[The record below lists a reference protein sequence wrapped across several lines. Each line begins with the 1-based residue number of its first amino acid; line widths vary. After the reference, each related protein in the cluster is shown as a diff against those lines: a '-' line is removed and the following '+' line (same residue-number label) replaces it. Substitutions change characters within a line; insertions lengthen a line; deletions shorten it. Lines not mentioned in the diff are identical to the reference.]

1 MNRYYLMNNEPKL
14 VPFMDLVGSMAVKNI
29 LQCEQLDLERLIR
42 LDIDKITNI
51 QSVQIK
57 RVI

>member
-1 MNRYYLMNNEPKL
+1 MNRHYIMNNEPKL
-14 VPFMDLVGSMAVKNI
+14 ISFMDLVGSMTKGNV
-29 LQCEQLDLERLIR
+29 LECEQLELERIIR

-51 QSVQIK
+51 QNVQIK

>member
-1 MNRYYLMNNEPKL
+1 MNNEPKL